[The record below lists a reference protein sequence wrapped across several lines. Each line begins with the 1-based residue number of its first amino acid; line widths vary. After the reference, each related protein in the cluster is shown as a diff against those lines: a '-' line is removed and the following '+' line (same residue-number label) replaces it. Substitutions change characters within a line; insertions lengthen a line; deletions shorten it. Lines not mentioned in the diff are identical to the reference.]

1 MRHLMFPA
9 GPSLVAIESRGA
21 IMGRHAAAGS
31 GAVEKDRLLA
41 FSDGVI
47 AVIITIMVLE
57 LKVPHDASLGALAA
71 VTPVFLTYVLSFVY
85 ISIYWN
91 IHHHFFHLVRHVDGV
106 VLWANLNL
114 LFWLSLVPF
123 ATGWMGENHFA
134 SVPTAAYGVALL
146 MPALAWYGLQ
156 LAIIRRQHDDSMLAR
171 AIGRD
176 LKGKVSPVLYVAGIL
191 SGFLDPRIADAIYV
205 LVALM
210 WLIPDRRI
218 ERAIRGR

>member
-1 MRHLMFPA
+1 VRH
-9 GPSLVAIESRGA
+9 
-21 IMGRHAAAGS
+21 HGS
-31 GAVEKDRLLA
+31 ARSSKEGVVEKDRLLA
-41 FSDGVI
+41 FTDGVI
-47 AVIITIMVLE
+47 AIIITIMVLE
-57 LKVPHDASLGALAA
+57 LKVPHDASLAALAS

-85 ISIYWN
+85 VSIYWN
-91 IHHHFFHLVRHVDGV
+91 NHHHFFHLVRHVDGV

-114 LFWLSLVPF
+114 LFWLSLIPF

-134 SVPTAAYGVALL
+134 LVPTASYGVALL
-146 MPALAWYGLQ
+146 MPALAFHGLQ
-156 LAIIRRQHDDSMLAR
+156 LAIIRRQHDDPMLAR

-176 LKGKVSPVLYVAGIL
+176 LKGKFSPVLYVVGIL
-191 SGFLDPRIADAIYV
+191 LAFLDPRIAVAIYV